1 MTAPREPVWLPR
13 IGRLLSL
20 LIVVAAVAAGA
31 LVTLRSYRQPRTD
44 DALVRANIVG
54 IAPHVSGPIIELPIV
69 DNQDVAEGAL
79 LFLIDPRPFE
89 AALAQAKADLLLAQA
104 EIDAIKN
111 AAAAAQADVVRLEA
125 EATYS
130 GDHVRR
136 LEPLLPQQFVTRD
149 RFEEAQTRHRAAVAA
164 VEKARQE
171 LARQESLLAQFGEL
185 NARRAA
191 AEAAVWNAELNVGYC
206 RVVAPFP
213 ARVTNLNISSGE
225 YAVAGRQVFALVDTR
240 HWYVLANFQETY
252 LESIRPGMAA
262 EVFLMS
268 YPGHRVRGWVQGIA
282 WAISPLDGGT
292 VGVLPKVDPTLNWV
306 RLANRI
312 PVRIELEPPTPERP
326 YRMGMTAVVTV
337 VGGRGAR
344 RATAGDPVAPAG
356 S

>member
-1 MTAPREPVWLPR
+1 MPAASEPVWLPR
-13 IGRLLSL
+13 IGRVLSL
-20 LIVVAAVAAGA
+20 LIIATAVVIAAY
-31 LVTLRSYRQPRTD
+31 VTLRTYRRPRTD
-44 DALVRANIVG
+44 DASVRANIVG
-54 IAPHVSGPIIELPIV
+54 IAPHVSGPIVELPIV
-69 DNQDVAEGAL
+69 DNQDVPEGAL
-79 LFLIDPRPFE
+79 LFLIDPRPYE
-89 AALAQAKADLLLAQA
+89 AALEQAQADLLLAQA

-111 AAAAAQADVVRLEA
+111 AVAGAHAEVTRLEA
-125 EATYS
+125 EAAYA

-191 AEAAVWNAELNVGYC
+191 AEAAVRNAELNVGYC

-213 ARVTNLNISSGE
+213 ARITNLNISRGE
-225 YAVAGRQVFALVDTR
+225 YAVAGKQVFALVDTR

-252 LESIRPGMAA
+252 LESIRPGMAV
-262 EVFLMS
+262 EVFLLS
-268 YPGHRVRGWVQGIA
+268 YPNHRIRGWVQGIA

-337 VGGRGAR
+337 VGDSH
-344 RATAGDPVAPAG
+344 AGDAAAARPVHAG
-356 S
+356 GS

>member
-1 MTAPREPVWLPR
+1 MSAPREPAWPPR
-13 IGRLLSL
+13 IGRALSV
-20 LIVVAAVAAGA
+20 LIIVAAVAAAA
-31 LVTLRSYRQPRTD
+31 LVTLRSYRRPRTD
-44 DALVRANIVG
+44 DAVVTANIVG

-69 DNQDVAEGAL
+69 DNQEVAEGAL
-79 LFLIDPRPFE
+79 LFLIDPRPYE
-89 AALAQAKADLLLAQA
+89 AALAQAKADLLLAQS

-111 AAAAAQADVVRLEA
+111 AASAAKADVTRLEA
-125 EATYS
+125 EAAYS

-149 RFEEAQTRHRAAVAA
+149 RFEEAQTRHRASVAA
-164 VEKARQE
+164 VERARQE

-213 ARVTNLNISSGE
+213 ARITNLNISRGE
-225 YAVAGRQVFALVDTR
+225 YAVAGKRVFALVDTR

-252 LESIRPGMAA
+252 LESIRPGMDV
-262 EVFLMS
+262 EVFLMT
-268 YPGHRVRGWVQGIA
+268 YPGHRVRGFVQGIA
-282 WAISPLDGGT
+282 WAIAPLAGGDI
-292 VGVLPKVDPTLNWV
+292 GVLPKVDPTLNWV

-312 PVRIELEPPTPERP
+312 PVRIELEPPNPERP

-337 VGGRGAR
+337 TGAVDPHR
-344 RATAGDPVAPAG
+344 DTLAGPSLPAG

>member
-1 MTAPREPVWLPR
+1 MSAATEPLWLPR
-13 IGRLLSL
+13 IGRVLS
-20 LIVVAAVAAGA
+20 VAIILAAIGLA
-31 LVTLRSYRQPRTD
+31 AYVTVRTYRRPRTD
-44 DALVRANIVG
+44 DAAVRANIVG
-54 IAPHVSGPIIELPIV
+54 IAPHVSGPIVDLPIV
-69 DNQDVAEGAL
+69 DNQEVPEGAL
-79 LFLIDPRPFE
+79 LFLIDPRPYE

-111 AAAAAQADVVRLEA
+111 AVAAARAEVVRNEA
-125 EATYS
+125 EAAYS

-136 LEPLLPQQFVTRD
+136 AEPALPQLFVTRD
-149 RFEEAQTRHRAAVAA
+149 RFEEAQTRQRADLAG

-171 LARQESLLAQFGEL
+171 VARQESLLAQFGEL

-191 AEAAVWNAELNVGYC
+191 AEAAVQDAELNVGYC

-213 ARVTNLNISSGE
+213 ARVTNLNISRGE
-225 YAVAGRQVFALVDTR
+225 YAVAGKQVFALVDTR

-252 LESIRPGMAA
+252 LESIRPGMSV
-262 EVFLMS
+262 EVFLLS
-268 YPGHRVRGWVQGIA
+268 YPNHRIRGWVQGIA

-312 PVRIELEPPTPERP
+312 PVRVELEPPTPERP

-337 VGGRGAR
+337 VGAATLHDDAAAR
-344 RATAGDPVAPAG
+344 PAATAG

>member
-1 MTAPREPVWLPR
+1 MAAADDPIWQQRLA
-13 IGRLLSL
+13 RLLSL
-20 LIVVAAVAAGA
+20 VIVVAAVAVAGY
-31 LVTLRSYRQPRTD
+31 VTLRTYRRPRTD
-44 DALVRANIVG
+44 DAAVRANIVG
-54 IAPHVSGPIIELPIV
+54 IAPHVSGPIVELPIV
-69 DNQDVAEGAL
+69 DNQDVPEGAL
-79 LFLIDPRPFE
+79 LFLVDPRPYE
-89 AALAQAKADLLLAQA
+89 AALAQAKAELLLAQA
-104 EIDAIKN
+104 EIDAIGN
-111 AAAAAQADVVRLEA
+111 AVAAARAEVERLEA

-136 LEPLLPQQFVTRD
+136 LEPLVPQQFVTRD
-149 RFEEAQTRHRAAVAA
+149 RFEEAQTRQRAATAA

-213 ARVTNLNISSGE
+213 ARVTNLNLSRGE

-252 LESIRPGMAA
+252 LESIRPGMPV
-262 EVFLMS
+262 EVFLLS
-268 YPGHRVRGWVQGIA
+268 YPGHRVRGWVQGVA
-282 WAISPLDGGT
+282 WAISPLDGGN

-312 PVRIELEPPTPERP
+312 PVRVELEPPTPERP

-337 VGGRGAR
+337 VGDSDNRGDA
-344 RATAGDPVAPAG
+344 ASHPVAAAG

>member
-20 LIVVAAVAAGA
+20 LIIVAAVAAGA

-111 AAAAAQADVVRLEA
+111 AVAAAQAEVVRLEA

-164 VEKARQE
+164 VARARQE

-213 ARVTNLNISSGE
+213 ARITNLNISRGE
-225 YAVAGRQVFALVDTR
+225 YAVAGKQVFALVDTR

-252 LESIRPGMAA
+252 LESIQPGMAA

-337 VGGRGAR
+337 VGAGRAR
-344 RATAGDPVAPAG
+344 ERTAASPIAPAG